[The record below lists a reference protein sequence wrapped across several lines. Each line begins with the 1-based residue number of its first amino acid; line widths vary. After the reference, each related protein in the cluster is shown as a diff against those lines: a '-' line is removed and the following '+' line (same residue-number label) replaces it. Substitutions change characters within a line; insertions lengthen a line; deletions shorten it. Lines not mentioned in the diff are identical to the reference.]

1 MSLEFLEV
9 DAAAEHAGRV
19 PVARSPMER
28 ETRAAGARF
37 AVRAGWSVATG
48 YGAAPGPVGW
58 ADVSH
63 LGKLEVQGDRDDLA
77 RLVDGRLE
85 LGRAVRA
92 DGAWWCLVWPEK
104 LLVLGAAPALRHRL
118 EGTAASVVDVT
129 CAHGAL
135 VIVGPHARETLARF
149 CALDLRSSA
158 TPVGGFRPGS
168 VARTPGYVLREAE
181 DRFLV
186 LFGAAL
192 GHYLWTQ
199 VADAAGHLGG
209 APLGVDDLE
218 ELAPDA

>member
-1 MSLEFLEV
+1 MTLDFLQV
-9 DAAAEHAGRV
+9 DAAAEHGGRM

-28 ETRAAGARF
+28 EARAAGARF
-37 AVRAGWSVATG
+37 EVRDGWNVATG

-77 RLVDGRLE
+77 RQMDGRLE

-92 DGAWWCLVWPEK
+92 DGAWWCPVWPEK
-104 LLVLGAAPALRHRL
+104 LLVLGAAPTLRRRL
-118 EGTAASVVDVT
+118 EGTASVVDVT

-135 VIVGPHARETLARF
+135 VVVGPHARETLARF
-149 CALDLRSSA
+149 CALDLRSSS

-168 VARTPGYVLREAE
+168 VARTPGCVLREAD

-192 GHYLWTQ
+192 GHYVWTQ
-199 VADAAGHLGG
+199 VADAASHLGG
-209 APLGVDDLE
+209 APLGVDDLQ